1 MVVVSLRPT
10 VRFMERSGIAT
21 STRAVANRLWPE
33 GLPDRPR
40 DDLVREL
47 YYEENRDR
55 DEPSGSQ
62 DMIGIVQPGISRL
75 DYDFTHEGGIFPAHI
90 ESGNDAEVARW
101 LEQVVHI
108 LPVAPRPPGYETL
121 GEQHLDP
128 EWIRRLG
135 RSGYACFEAVLARD
149 TEALGASVNESMTC
163 LETIFPAT
171 LRHPALTVDW
181 PTIVGEAQER
191 YAGATMSAS
200 GGGYLFVISDGP
212 VPGSFRPSIRLASEG
227 ASG

>member
-1 MVVVSLRPT
+1 
-10 VRFMERSGIAT
+10 
-21 STRAVANRLWPE
+21 
-33 GLPDRPR
+33 
-40 DDLVREL
+40 
-47 YYEENRDR
+47 
-55 DEPSGSQ
+55 
-62 DMIGIVQPGISRL
+62 MIGIVQPGISRL